1 MIFGEVGGIVLWKGA
16 EVDELLDG
24 VKLSHRLI

>member
-1 MIFGEVGGIVLWKGA
+1 MIFGEVGAIVLWKGD
-16 EVDELLDG
+16 EVDELLGD

>member
-1 MIFGEVGGIVLWKGA
+1 MIFGEVGGIVLWKGD